1 MDNKKPSVLFV
12 GEAVTLAHV
21 VRPLELARS
30 LDPKR
35 YSVNFACDERY
46 RHIVENA
53 GVPYLPLESIPSET
67 FLRRVYNAES
77 LYKTDELERYVRDD
91 LTVLSTMEPD
101 VVIGDFRLS
110 LDMSCAVS
118 GIPYLALSNVHWS
131 PRSTIR
137 CPVPEHPI
145 VKLCGVTVTSWILR
159 VSLPLFFWV
168 QTPGIN
174 RLRRKFGLS
183 PLRTAQEVFTR
194 GTHTLY
200 MDVPELYDADFLS
213 DAETCIGPVNWE
225 PDIPLPEWWDELDRG
240 KPVVFVS
247 PGSSGDSK
255 AIRGMLETLRDMG
268 LEVMVATARRID
280 RSAIPDGVHAVDY
293 LPGLAAADLSDIV
306 ICNGG
311 SGMVYQSLTTGTPV
325 LGIPSNIDQF
335 YVMEAV
341 ERKGAGM
348 LIRAG
353 RVTPDGVRNAVNRML
368 SDGSFSDKAGEMQGH
383 IDALDCRS
391 EFRKALDRVLLM
403 KNLKSLGSAVNASDV
418 PVNSMSEGSRI

>member
-1 MDNKKPSVLFV
+1 MKKPSVLFV

-30 LDPKR
+30 LDRDK
-35 YSVNFACDERY
+35 YDVNFACDERY
-46 RHIVENA
+46 RHIVQNA

-77 LYKTDELERYVRDD
+77 LYKADELERYVRDD
-91 LTVLSTMEPD
+91 LTVLSTMQPD
-101 VVIGDFRLS
+101 VVVGDFRLS

-131 PRSTIR
+131 PNSTVR

-145 VKLCGVTVTSWILR
+145 VKLCGVTVTRWILR
-159 VSLPLFFWV
+159 LSLPLFFWV

-174 RLRRKFGLS
+174 RLRRKFGLP
-183 PLRTAQEVFTR
+183 PLRNAQEVFTR
-194 GTHTLY
+194 GTRTLY

-213 DAETCIGPVNWE
+213 ESEACIGPVNWE
-225 PDIPLPEWWDELDRG
+225 PDIPLPEWWEGIDRG

-255 AIRGMLETLRDMG
+255 AIRGMLETLRDMD

-280 RSAIPDGVHAVDY
+280 RADIPDGVHAADY
-293 LPGLAAADLSDIV
+293 LPGLAAADISDIV

-341 ERKGAGM
+341 KGKGAGA

-353 RVTPDGVRNAVNRML
+353 QVTSEGVRSTVARML
-368 SDGSFSDKAGEMQGH
+368 SDGSFRDTARELQRH
-383 IDALDCRS
+383 ISALDCRV
-391 EFRKALDRVLLM
+391 ELRKAVDGVLFSER
-403 KNLKSLGSAVNASDV
+403 LKSLESAVNFPGL
-418 PVNSMSEGSRI
+418 PVNSMAGGGCR